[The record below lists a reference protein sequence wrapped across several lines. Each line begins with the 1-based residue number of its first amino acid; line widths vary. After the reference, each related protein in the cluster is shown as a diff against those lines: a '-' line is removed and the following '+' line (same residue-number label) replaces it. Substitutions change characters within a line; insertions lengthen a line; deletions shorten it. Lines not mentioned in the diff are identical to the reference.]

1 MTMNIPQRPGITLR
15 AILPNA
21 VTAMAFCTGLSGVWF
36 GMHGR
41 WEAALA
47 AVIAAG
53 VLDGMDGRIARM
65 VKGESRFG
73 AELDSLSDVT
83 AFGVTPALILYLW
96 ALEDMPRFGW
106 TIAVFFALCMALR
119 LARFNAR
126 IDVEDQPHKSAGFN
140 TGVPAPAGAGL
151 ALLPLILW
159 LETGLNTAQDYYVV
173 GPWLLIVALLMVSN
187 LATFSW
193 GSIRIRRDM
202 RFFAM
207 VVLAGV
213 AAALVAAPLVTLM
226 AICAVYLGLIPF
238 SMASYA
244 KVKSARKSTLENK
257 VA

>member
-1 MTMNIPQRPGITLR
+1 MDTSQRPGISLR

-36 GMHGR
+36 AMHGR

-47 AVIAAG
+47 AVLAAG

-83 AFGVTPALILYLW
+83 AFGVTPALILYMW
-96 ALEDMPRFGW
+96 ALEAMPRFGW
-106 TIAVFFALCMALR
+106 TIAVFYALCMALR

-126 IDVEDQPHKSAGFN
+126 IDVQEQPHKSAGFN

-151 ALLPLILW
+151 ALLPLIIW
-159 LETGLNTAQDYYVV
+159 LETGMTAARNYYIV
-173 GPWLLIVALLMVSN
+173 GPWLLVVALLMVSS

-193 GSIRIRRDM
+193 ASIRIRRDM
-202 RFFAM
+202 RFIAM

-213 AAALVAAPLVTLM
+213 AAALVAAPLVTLI
-226 AICAVYLGLIPF
+226 AICAVYVGLLPF
-238 SMASYA
+238 SIANYA
-244 KVKSARKSTLENK
+244 KVKRARTPIAKEQ
-257 VA
+257 AA